1 MKKLAKQISLMFAA
15 GVLGALI
22 NSLVVWVFGAKGITP
37 GFGVHIVP
45 ALTAKWLYP
54 RLVWGGLWG
63 FLFLFPLMESRV
75 LARGLVLSL
84 GPSLVQLFIIF
95 PKVAGKGFL
104 GIELGA
110 LTPVFVLIFNAIWG
124 LVTALWLKW
133 TNK

>member
-1 MKKLAKQISLMFAA
+1 MKKLAKQMSLMFAA
-15 GVLGALI
+15 GAVGALA
-22 NSLVVWVFGAKGITP
+22 NSLVVWIFGAKGITT
-37 GFGVHIVP
+37 GFGVQIAP
-45 ALTAKWLYP
+45 LLTAKFLYP

-63 FLFLFPLMESRV
+63 FLFLLPMLENRLF
-75 LARGLVLSL
+75 ARGLVMSL

-133 TNK
+133 TDK

>member
-1 MKKLAKQISLMFAA
+1 MKKLARRISLLFAA
-15 GVLGALI
+15 GVMGALI

-37 GFGVHIVP
+37 GFGVAIAP
-45 ALTAKWLYP
+45 ALTATWLYP

-63 FLFLFPLMESRV
+63 FLFLFPLLENRV

-95 PKVAGKGFL
+95 PNAGKGFL

-110 LTPVFVLIFNAIWG
+110 LTPVFVLIFNGIWG
-124 LVTALWLKW
+124 LATALWLKW
-133 TNK
+133 TDR